1 MPFHTD
7 FVRNFSVS
15 NFSMVMGT
23 GAVALST
30 YLMGKD
36 LSSPPLISLSIII
49 GAGNFI
55 LLSILIIL
63 FLVKLTLYP
72 QMVRKDFEDPLKT
85 NFHMTLGISMLVVS
99 STFSEIISAFPLSLV
114 LWFLGSF
121 LIIITEMLAM
131 FVTFLGHHIKL
142 EHINPSWFL
151 GATGL
156 LLIPG
161 TGIFFLK
168 FVHIHNVALFLF
180 DLSFGAGFFLYLA
193 LFSIWLYR
201 FILHKPLENQIIP
214 LFWINLG
221 PIGASLIS
229 LSSYYYFLPQL
240 GGVCI
245 LLNYLLLGLG
255 MWWLFLALIVT
266 FYYIKKVGVSY
277 TTAWWSITFPLGQF
291 LIGIYRFNELVSHEN
306 LHGLLMA
313 LFILLLILWILN
325 AILTIG
331 SLNSKRY

>member
-1 MPFHTD
+1 MCLVVLLKYSGNHQFKIQVVNLAFMPFHTD

-193 LFSIWLYR
+193 L
-201 FILHKPLENQIIP
+201 
-214 LFWINLG
+214 
-221 PIGASLIS
+221 IGASLIS
-229 LSSYYYFLPQL
+229 LSSYYYFLPRL